1 MSEYGDIDS
10 FDYNFSYQL
19 MWTAFDLP
27 TYEGAAGLPLSAR
40 LTVGTSSNKDNFVS
54 TEPQAW
60 ADGKAD
66 LGEPFFHSGTTTF
79 LKSADGNIA
88 YIPITLDFSFATE
101 RKSSFWYFVS
111 QAFKITTPTQSST
124 LSSSG
129 FGSTIRASS
138 STSSSS
144 ISSSFTRSMNS
155 TPGLTSRLSTISLL
169 GLSSEVIPRP
179 SGNGVPVSSPSTPG
193 LTRRTSAGMIAGV
206 VVGVLFLLGTI
217 VLVLFLL
224 LKRKQGSLWQ
234 IVQGYSVRKA
244 TTSSNLQ
251 KGSNIVST
259 TVFATSSSL
268 IVSQSPSHRSNSQKE
283 ENLVR
288 ESDRNNLQT
297 LPPHIGD
304 VPPPAYSSI
313 TIQPP

>member
-79 LKSADGNIA
+79 LKSVDGNIA

-129 FGSTIRASS
+129 LGSTIRASS
-138 STSSSS
+138 PTSSSS
-144 ISSSFTRSMNS
+144 ISSSFTR
-155 TPGLTSRLSTISLL
+155 R
-169 GLSSEVIPRP
+169 LSSEVIPRP
-179 SGNGVPVSSPSTPG
+179 SGNGVPVSLPSTPG

-259 TVFATSSSL
+259 T
-268 IVSQSPSHRSNSQKE
+268 
-283 ENLVR
+283 
-288 ESDRNNLQT
+288 
-297 LPPHIGD
+297 
-304 VPPPAYSSI
+304 
-313 TIQPP
+313 